1 VFFRT
6 KSEKTKDKAIKRAK
20 GAGGTAAA
28 AGGKA
33 GDSIRLGASSLL
45 HSVSAA
51 VSPRAEAVADSA
63 RERTAEARGRAAKG
77 SAEARDRASKARDRA
92 MTGLDKGVDKA
103 VPKAQEGVAG
113 VGPKV
118 DQARDAIVDDL
129 LPRIQEM
136 IGSVQSAKD
145 DLLSRQDGPVA
156 VVTGSPKKPARK
168 GGFLMTLGLL
178 AAVGAAVAYFLS
190 QKSKSDDT
198 DPWAGSSDRPIGGAP
213 GVDTQVRQTVGSTQE
228 PPLAQDQPRTDTGG
242 ATASVGAP
250 SSGTTTGDTVS
261 QGAPLVETTGPD
273 RASESAPAVD
283 PVAASAPSEQDP
295 EIRMIDVDDMD
306 DVPGTDPDAR
316 DNEDDDRPPA

>member
-1 VFFRT
+1 MFFRT

-20 GAGGTAAA
+20 GAGGAAAA

-33 GDSIRLGASSLL
+33 GDSIKLGASSLL
-45 HSVSAA
+45 HSVSEA

-63 RERTAEARGRAAKG
+63 RERTAQARGRAAKG
-77 SAEARDRASKARDRA
+77 SAQARDRAAKARFRA

-156 VVTGSPKKPARK
+156 VVTGSPKKPASK

-190 QKSKSDDT
+190 QKSDSADT
-198 DPWAGSSDRPIGGAP
+198 DPWAGPSDRPIGGAP
-213 GVDTQVRQTVGSTQE
+213 GVDTQVRNTITSTDE
-228 PPLAQDQPRTDTGG
+228 PPLVQDRVGTDTAGPS
-242 ATASVGAP
+242 ASVGAT
-250 SSGTTTGDTVS
+250 GTSTTAAEPVS
-261 QGAPLVETTGPD
+261 QGAPTAQAKEPD
-273 RASESAPAVD
+273 TASQGAPAVATT
-283 PVAASAPSEQDP
+283 AASALSEQDP
-295 EIRMIDVDDMD
+295 AIRMIDVDD
-306 DVPGTDPDAR
+306 VPGTDDDAR
-316 DNEDDDRPPA
+316 DSDRDRPLA